1 MKISL
6 KLKALLVFAFALIA
20 TTIAFAQAPA
30 TKPAPSTNESVEGK
44 IGEANITIKYGS
56 PSVQGRK
63 IIGGMEPYGLPW
75 RAGANA
81 ATVITTDKDIMINGQ
96 KLAAGKYSIYMIPT
110 EKDWKVVF
118 NSATGQWGVL
128 RTADDPR
135 GYKANIDA
143 TKDVLVTTVT
153 PKKAGPTEKLKY
165 VINKDGFSLIFENVE
180 IPVTIK

>member
-1 MKISL
+1 MKPSL
-6 KLKALLVFAFALIA
+6 KFKALLAFAFAML
-20 TTIAFAQAPA
+20 TTTLLFAQAPA
-30 TKPAPSTNESVEGK
+30 VKPTAATNESVEGK
-44 IGEANITIKYGS
+44 IGEANIKITYGS
-56 PSVQGRK
+56 PSLQGRK
-63 IIGGMEPYGLPW
+63 ILGAMEPYGQPW

-118 NSATGQWGVL
+118 NSATGQWGVK

-135 GYKANIDA
+135 GYAANIDA

-165 VINKDGFSLIFENVE
+165 VIDKNTIALVWENVE
-180 IPVTIK
+180 IPLTVK